1 MKKKVWLEE
10 RIGAGAA
17 RDSSPPRAQG
27 AGDRPRQPPSGSAGD
42 PGGGGN
48 ARRAAPLPAAPLY
61 QLYWAPCAL
70 FGPSRLRAKSS
81 CRRLS
86 AGRPARLPGCARL
99 RPRAPLRLR
108 HAAPRASAAASAGA
122 RPPRRHPDPRLPAP
136 GSPHPAL
143 GPCGSVPGPS
153 RPAPSPSP
161 KPLLC
166 SPPGPRSLAVCFT
179 PPHPHIPP
187 SLFCLLARSLALRRG
202 EAASQGNPRNLCK
215 KLTMKFKKFFDF
227 GAIFEWIE
235 RRKPGSSQRPP
246 SGRTTPAPAGSLQRD
261 AAKEHYINT
270 LGPDLD
276 TEDSCFKKI
285 QSSLKSCN
293 LYAF

>member
-1 MKKKVWLEE
+1 MKKKLLRLAVRL
-10 RIGAGAA
+10 AA
-17 RDSSPPRAQG
+17 HLPRDPRGLFGPASRARGSGRCRPALPIALPVQNPFEQLQEPLRRPPSSPPRVRTAP
-27 AGDRPRQPPSGSAGD
+27 DPRSAPP
-42 PGGGGN
+42 
-48 ARRAAPLPAAPLY
+48 
-61 QLYWAPCAL
+61 
-70 FGPSRLRAKSS
+70 
-81 CRRLS
+81 
-86 AGRPARLPGCARL
+86 
-99 RPRAPLRLR
+99 
-108 HAAPRASAAASAGA
+108 
-122 RPPRRHPDPRLPAP
+122 PPRRSPSFGCSQRGSAPSVPPPRSPAPGSRLPAP
-136 GSPHPAL
+136 GSPRPAL

-166 SPPGPRSLAVCFT
+166 SPPRPRSLAVCLT

-187 SLFCLLARSLALRRG
+187 SVFCLLARSLALRRG
-202 EAASQGNPRNLCK
+202 EAASQKNPRNLCK

-235 RRKPGSSQRPP
+235 RRKPGSSRRPP

-276 TEDSCFKKI
+276 PEDSCFKKI